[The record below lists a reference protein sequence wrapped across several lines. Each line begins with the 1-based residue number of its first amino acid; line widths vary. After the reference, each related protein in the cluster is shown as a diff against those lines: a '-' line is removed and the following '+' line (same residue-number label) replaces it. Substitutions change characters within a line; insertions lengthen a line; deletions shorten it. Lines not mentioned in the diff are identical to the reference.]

1 MTAFREAGLDATNER
16 DNTQSCTFADAA
28 ERSCLSLVTTD
39 QVSVYEWRSEA
50 AAQGYMPLAGAL
62 HRITRRPAG
71 FGAGARSGATPS
83 SWGGD
88 SDHPVADAQPYLAAA
103 AAAVGG

>member
-83 SWGGD
+83 SWGGRLG
-88 SDHPVADAQPYLAAA
+88 PPCR
-103 AAAVGG
+103 